1 MRTTLRSAA
10 AALVGAALLFA
21 AAPLHAA
28 EDDLLPVGS
37 TAPAF
42 EAIDTEGKAFTLAE
56 ELKERSVLLVFWS
69 IFCGTCRDELP
80 ILEQEKPKYADK
92 VQFITVNLDEAPRA
106 KTVKG
111 FAKQQGFTMR
121 MLLNKTEGREYQLE
135 QFYKIKATPAL
146 YLINRDGTIA
156 FGHYGA
162 LNPDELVEVMAKAK

>member
-1 MRTTLRSAA
+1 MNFMIRPVAV
-10 AALVGAALLFA
+10 ALVGVTFLFA

-28 EDDLLPVGS
+28 EDDLLPIGS

-42 EAIDTEGKAFTLAE
+42 EAIDIDGKAFTLAE
-56 ELKERSVLLVFWS
+56 ALKEKSVLLVFWS

-121 MLLNKTEGREYQLE
+121 MLLNKIDGKEFLIDQT
-135 QFYKIKATPAL
+135 YKIKATPAL
-146 YLINRDGTIA
+146 YLVKKDGTIA
-156 FGHYGA
+156 YGHYGA
-162 LNPDELVEVMAKAK
+162 INPEELTEVVAKAQ